1 MMSKVVIAIDGPA
14 ASGKSTVARLL
25 AARLGFA
32 WVNSGAFYRAITWWL
47 LRESPG
53 QIDEASARDV
63 LSRTAMAP
71 SFHNNIAGLL
81 LDEIDPSGH
90 LRDAEVN
97 AHVSPVSQLHVV
109 RAVLSGQ
116 FRGLATLRDCVV
128 EGRDIG
134 SCVFPQTPH
143 KFYIDASPEE
153 RLRRRAAEG
162 ENDRIA
168 ERDRMDSQRAIA
180 PLVAAEGAVII
191 DTTHLSVE
199 QVIGIALDHLA
210 KAGLKTTE
218 R

>member
-25 AARLGFA
+25 AERLDFA

-53 QIDEASARDV
+53 HIDEETAREV
-63 LSRTAMAP
+63 LSRTEMAP
-71 SFHNNIAGLL
+71 SFQNNIAGLL
-81 LDEIDPSGH
+81 LDDVDPSNH
-90 LRDAEVN
+90 LREAEVN
-97 AHVSPVSQLHVV
+97 AHVSPVSQLNVV

-116 FRGLATLRDCVV
+116 FRSLATLRDCVV

-162 ENDRIA
+162 ENDQIA

-180 PLVAAEGAVII
+180 PLVAAEGAIII
-191 DTTHLSVE
+191 DTTHLNID
-199 QVIGIALDHLA
+199 QVIEIVLDHLA
-210 KAGLKTTE
+210 HAGLKPAE